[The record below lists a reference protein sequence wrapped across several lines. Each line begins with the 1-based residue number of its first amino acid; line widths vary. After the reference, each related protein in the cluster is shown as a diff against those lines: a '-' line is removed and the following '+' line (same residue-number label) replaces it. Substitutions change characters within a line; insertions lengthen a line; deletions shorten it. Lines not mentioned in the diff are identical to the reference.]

1 MKAHGYSLVEVV
13 VAAAIAAIGVA
24 AGAAIVNTLV
34 VQQEFNAGSVRASNL
49 QEQAVMLYRLGMTN
63 PQDIYNILP
72 ESCGA
77 SGNPA
82 AGNFVLTFGTP
93 TATNFSATTLTNAT
107 ATNQRTISVA
117 CETISCTMVY
127 GNPVAGGAQVAYLTN
142 VVNFVRPTI
151 RVGP

>member
-1 MKAHGYSLVEVV
+1 MKAPGYSLVEVV

-63 PQDIYNILP
+63 PQDLYNILP

-77 SGNPA
+77 SGNPG

-93 TATNFSATTLTNAT
+93 TATNFTATLTNG
-107 ATNQRTISVA
+107 TNSVA
-117 CETISCTMVY
+117 CETVSCTVVY
-127 GNPVAGGAQVAYLTN
+127 GNPVAGGAEVAYLTN
-142 VVNFVRPTI
+142 MVNFVRPTI

>member
-1 MKAHGYSLVEVV
+1 MKTRGYSLVEVV

-49 QEQAVMLYRLGMTN
+49 QEQAVMLYRLGITN
-63 PQDIYNILP
+63 SQDLYNIMP
-72 ESCGA
+72 ESCAA

-93 TATNFSATTLTNAT
+93 TATNFTATLTNG
-107 ATNQRTISVA
+107 TNSVSVA
-117 CETISCTMVY
+117 CETVACTVVY
-127 GNPVAGGAQVAYLTN
+127 GNPVAGGTQVTYLTN

>member
-1 MKAHGYSLVEVV
+1 V

-63 PQDIYNILP
+63 PQDLYNIMP
-72 ESCGA
+72 ESCAA

-82 AGNFVLTFGTP
+82 AGNFVLTFGAP
-93 TATNFSATTLTNAT
+93 SATNFPATLTAGG
-107 ATNQRTISVA
+107 TNYVA
-117 CETISCTMVY
+117 CETVACTVVY
-127 GNPVAGGAQVAYLTN
+127 GNPVAGGTQVAYLTN